1 MLSTVSELV
10 GLISAR
16 SGMNRRFETVNHH
29 HGGTCAEHFKQGKQK
44 KKKGSPTGEI
54 NLFIHPLRAGAMK
67 TRMMNTLYVLIFADM
82 IDLFIAFQWFS

>member
-44 KKKGSPTGEI
+44 KKKVLLQARSI
-54 NLFIHPLRAGAMK
+54 SSF
-67 TRMMNTLYVLIFADM
+67 TL
-82 IDLFIAFQWFS
+82 

>member
-44 KKKGSPTGEI
+44 KKKKRFSYRRDQSLHSPFESWCNEDSYDEYSLCT
-54 NLFIHPLRAGAMK
+54 HLR
-67 TRMMNTLYVLIFADM
+67 RHD
-82 IDLFIAFQWFS
+82 

>member
-44 KKKGSPTGEI
+44 KKKKKVLLQARSI
-54 NLFIHPLRAGAMK
+54 SSF
-67 TRMMNTLYVLIFADM
+67 TL
-82 IDLFIAFQWFS
+82 